1 MKAKVAKRGT
11 TKRTSI
17 KESTVTVGQMVDT
30 LMLIPELA
38 EAYSRADLELALE
51 DRGWLQS
58 NQQSATVETDIVTRR
73 QWVLR
78 SRMYWQRDPLAKQA
92 VRLWTDYALGNGIT
106 FQTDEEGSTQQT
118 TAKKKKPVAVQAA
131 DAQATG
137 PVQKRLNKF
146 WKDRRNRRML
156 NSAGQRRLSKKL
168 LVDGELF
175 CAVFLNKGTR
185 EGEILRTVDPLQI
198 TDFICDPDDDEHI
211 LAYRRLLP
219 NNKSMYYA
227 DWTLDESELALA
239 EQQKCG
245 QERVVLQK
253 DVVIHYLPFDTLN
266 KRGDGLLVAAL
277 DWTREHRRFMEAR
290 VAIVQALAKF
300 AWKGDVKGGQAAL
313 TAIQKRLASSISTDK
328 TINEKNPAAAAGST
342 WLQNAGLNL
351 DPMSRVTGAGDAK
364 SDGDQF
370 KLMVSAA
377 TGIMLHYFGDPSTGN
392 LATSVSME
400 LPMLKQF
407 GSYQQLWKDFWRDV
421 FTTVLA
427 EDVDAEPAVIDIDLP
442 PIVDADI
449 TKLGT
454 ALSSLLT
461 ALPELKQEEV
471 CAMVLT
477 ALGLN
482 NVDEIMKKVIDSRTE
497 NKEQQ
502 AKQFEM
508 DNAKAAAI
516 QAVSK
521 SGLTKESAVALTEAL
536 ARLSAVLGGDD
547 VDIAS

>member
-1 MKAKVAKRGT
+1 MKVKVAKRGT

>member
-1 MKAKVAKRGT
+1 
-11 TKRTSI
+11 
-17 KESTVTVGQMVDT
+17 
-30 LMLIPELA
+30 
-38 EAYSRADLELALE
+38 
-51 DRGWLQS
+51 
-58 NQQSATVETDIVTRR
+58 
-73 QWVLR
+73 
-78 SRMYWQRDPLAKQA
+78 
-92 VRLWTDYALGNGIT
+92 
-106 FQTDEEGSTQQT
+106 
-118 TAKKKKPVAVQAA
+118 
-131 DAQATG
+131 
-137 PVQKRLNKF
+137 
-146 WKDRRNRRML
+146 
-156 NSAGQRRLSKKL
+156 
-168 LVDGELF
+168 
-175 CAVFLNKGTR
+175 
-185 EGEILRTVDPLQI
+185 
-198 TDFICDPDDDEHI
+198 
-211 LAYRRLLP
+211 
-219 NNKSMYYA
+219 
-227 DWTLDESELALA
+227 
-239 EQQKCG
+239 
-245 QERVVLQK
+245 
-253 DVVIHYLPFDTLN
+253 
-266 KRGDGLLVAAL
+266 
-277 DWTREHRRFMEAR
+277 
-290 VAIVQALAKF
+290 
-300 AWKGDVKGGQAAL
+300 
-313 TAIQKRLASSISTDK
+313 
-328 TINEKNPAAAAGST
+328 
-342 WLQNAGLNL
+342 
-351 DPMSRVTGAGDAK
+351 
-364 SDGDQF
+364 
-370 KLMVSAA
+370 
-377 TGIMLHYFGDPSTGN
+377 
-392 LATSVSME
+392 
-400 LPMLKQF
+400 MLKQF

>member
-1 MKAKVAKRGT
+1 MKAKVAKRDT